1 MNFAQI
7 RHYLYGRLAFCKAI
21 LLVARRVVAD
31 LYPDSNRGTCPP
43 APMDFAAKVLIL
55 ITDSKSE

>member
-21 LLVARRVVAD
+21 LLVARRGVAD

-43 APMDFAAKVLIL
+43 APMDFAAKVLI
-55 ITDSKSE
+55 